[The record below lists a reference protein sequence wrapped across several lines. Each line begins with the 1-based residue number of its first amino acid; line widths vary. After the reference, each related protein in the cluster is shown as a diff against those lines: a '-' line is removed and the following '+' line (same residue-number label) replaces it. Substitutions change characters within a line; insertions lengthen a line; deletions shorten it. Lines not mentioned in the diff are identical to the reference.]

1 MANTSLQHSQSHCS
15 RDGVCKVPSA
25 GLINMKEVKVIGQV
39 DREKRSEL
47 CEGTAPQIVA
57 VVRNGVCGIWLL
69 TWDFDTPEACK

>member
-1 MANTSLQHSQSHCS
+1 
-15 RDGVCKVPSA
+15 
-25 GLINMKEVKVIGQV
+25 MKEVKVIGQV